1 MYILLVKK
9 NDNVFDTVY
18 TMHLDMR
25 SFIKKN
31 MQWGMAGPHIDNQVN
46 CKFLKMIFL
55 DINYNLI
62 EKNPNVL
69 LLKTEYLLQ
78 LL

>member
-9 NDNVFDTVY
+9 NNDNVFDTVY

-31 MQWGMAGPHIDNQVN
+31 MQLGMAGPHIDN
-46 CKFLKMIFL
+46 
-55 DINYNLI
+55 
-62 EKNPNVL
+62 
-69 LLKTEYLLQ
+69 
-78 LL
+78 

>member
-25 SFIKKN
+25 SFIKKICN
-31 MQWGMAGPHIDNQVN
+31 GEWLVHI
-46 CKFLKMIFL
+46 LTIRL
-55 DINYNLI
+55 TLNL
-62 EKNPNVL
+62 
-69 LLKTEYLLQ
+69 
-78 LL
+78 

>member
-31 MQWGMAGPHIDNQVN
+31 MQWGMAGPHIDN
-46 CKFLKMIFL
+46 
-55 DINYNLI
+55 
-62 EKNPNVL
+62 
-69 LLKTEYLLQ
+69 
-78 LL
+78 